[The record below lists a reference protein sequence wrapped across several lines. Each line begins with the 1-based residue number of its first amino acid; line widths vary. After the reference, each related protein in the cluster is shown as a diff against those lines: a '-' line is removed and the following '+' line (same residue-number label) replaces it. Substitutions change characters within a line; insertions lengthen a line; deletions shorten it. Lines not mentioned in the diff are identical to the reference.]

1 MIHKIKIT
9 KQKLFS
15 KVLLV
20 VFSTTFLLPNIVWGV
35 EYTFDETNNKEIW
48 QINQDINNK
57 RASIT
62 ELKRQIEVYQKN
74 INTKQKELNNLANQ
88 VETLNTGIAKINLEI
103 NSLELEK
110 ETTDLK
116 IKNTELKISAKEK
129 EIAIQKEN
137 IAETLRN
144 LHREQQKTGILE
156 MLLLNERFSDFI
168 AELDRLEDLQ
178 NGLLD
183 NVKELEKIKNSLISD
198 KEALETDKNE
208 LVVLG
213 ERLEAKKEL
222 LDGQK
227 TVKYSLLEKT
237 HGQEAKFQQLL
248 AQAKAEQAQIDA
260 DIVYLEKIAREKL
273 NRKLQSGELQSEGLI
288 WPVPSQIVT
297 AYFHDPDYPY
307 RYIFEHPAIDIRA
320 AQGTPIKAA
329 QSGYVAKTRD
339 GGQYGY
345 SYIMLVHSDGLST
358 VYGHVN
364 IISVTED
371 QFVSQGQI
379 IGYSGG
385 MPGTKGAGPFT
396 SGPHLHFETR
406 LNGIPV
412 NPLNYLN

>member
-1 MIHKIKIT
+1 MKKIKIR

-15 KVLLV
+15 KIILV
-20 VFSTTFLLPNIVWGV
+20 VFSTTFLLPNIVRGV
-35 EYTFDETNNKEIW
+35 EYNFDAANKEIW

-62 ELKRQIEVYQKN
+62 ELNRQVEVYKKN
-74 INTKQKELNNLANQ
+74 INAKQKELTSLSNQ
-88 VETLNTGIAKINLEI
+88 VASLDTGIAKINLEVQ
-103 NSLELEK
+103 SLELER

-116 IKNTELKISAKEK
+116 IKNTELQIQSKEA
-129 EIAIQKEN
+129 EIATQKEN
-137 IAETLRN
+137 IAETLRG
-144 LHREQQKTGILE
+144 LHREQQKTGVLE

-168 AELDRLEDLQ
+168 SELDRLESLQ
-178 NGLLD
+178 DGLLE
-183 NVKELEKIKNSLISD
+183 NVKELEKIKNSLVDD
-198 KEALETDKNE
+198 KNSLETNKNE
-208 LVVLG
+208 LVILG
-213 ERLEAKKEL
+213 ERLEAKKDL
-222 LDGQK
+222 LGGQK
-227 TVKYSLLEKT
+227 EVKYYLLEKT

-273 NRKLQSGELQSEGLI
+273 NRKLQSGELKSEGLI

-320 AQGTPIKAA
+320 AQGTAIKAA
-329 QSGYVAKTRD
+329 ESGYVAKTRD

-345 SYIMLVHSDGLST
+345 SYIMLVHADGLST

-364 IISVTED
+364 IISVAED
-371 QFVSQGQI
+371 QFVTQGQI

-406 LNGIPV
+406 VNGIPV

>member
-1 MIHKIKIT
+1 MIQKIKIR
-9 KQKLFS
+9 KQKIFS
-15 KVLLV
+15 KVILV
-20 VFSTTFLLPNIVWGV
+20 VFATTFLLPNIAWGV
-35 EYTFDETNNKEIW
+35 EYNFDAANKEIW

-62 ELKRQIEVYQKN
+62 ELKRQVEVYQKN
-74 INTKQKELNNLANQ
+74 IKTKQKELTNLSSQ
-88 VETLNTGIAKINLEI
+88 VASLDNSIAKINLEVQ
-103 NSLELEK
+103 SLELEK

-116 IKNTELKISAKEK
+116 IKNTELQIKGKEA
-129 EIAIQKEN
+129 EIATQKEN
-137 IAETLRN
+137 IAETLRG

-156 MLLLNERFSDFI
+156 MLLLNDRFSDFI
-168 AELDRLEDLQ
+168 SELDRLESLQ
-178 NGLLD
+178 DGLLE
-183 NVKELEKIKNSLISD
+183 NVKELEKMKNSLVDDRNS
-198 KEALETDKNE
+198 LETNKNE
-208 LVVLG
+208 LVILG
-213 ERLEAKKEL
+213 ERLESKKDL
-222 LDGQK
+222 LGGQK
-227 TVKYSLLEKT
+227 EVKYYLLEKT

-260 DIVYLEKIAREKL
+260 DIQYLEKIAREKL
-273 NRKLQSGELQSEGLI
+273 NRKLQSGELKSEGLI

-329 QSGYVAKTRD
+329 ESGYVAKTKD

-345 SYIMLVHSDGLST
+345 SYIMLVHADGLST

-364 IISVTED
+364 IISVAED
-371 QFVSQGQI
+371 QFVTQGQI

-406 LNGIPV
+406 VNGIPV